1 MSQQRHNRPALDAPG
16 KLNSRAVDTGTLAAG
31 GVAALLASAC
41 CLGPLVLVSLG
52 LGGAWLA
59 NLSALAPYRPWFLGA
74 AAVALVFAWRRI
86 FRPARCGPRDLCARP
101 VARRAY
107 KLAFFAIAALI
118 AIDLGFPYIAPYL
131 Y

>member
-1 MSQQRHNRPALDAPG
+1 MSPQRPTRPAVDAPR
-16 KLNSRAVDTGTLAAG
+16 KLNSRAIDTGSLAAG

-59 NLSALAPYRPWFLGA
+59 NLTALEPYRPWFLGA
-74 AAVALVFAWRRI
+74 AVVALFFAWRRI
-86 FRPARCGPRDLCARP
+86 FRPASCNPHDLCAQP

-107 KLAFFAIAALI
+107 KLAFFAVAALV
-118 AIDLGFPYIAPYL
+118 AIGIGFPYLAPFFY
-131 Y
+131 